1 MNVILYVNVSQLHEA
16 SESPSLIRCIL
27 TVTLHSGNGVV
38 YLQGL
43 VTYYLFACKDSERR
57 GWKRRGGERERAQ
70 EEGVAGCSPLFVVYL
85 SGQLKVFYIVEFRKI
100 S

>member
-1 MNVILYVNVSQLHEA
+1 MRSGNGTSDFLTKFMNVILYVNVSQLHEA

-43 VTYYLFACKDSERR
+43 IMLLTTCLHARTVSE
-57 GWKRRGGERERAQ
+57 GDGKGGEEKGRGR
-70 EEGVAGCSPLFVVYL
+70 
-85 SGQLKVFYIVEFRKI
+85 RKRG
-100 S
+100 